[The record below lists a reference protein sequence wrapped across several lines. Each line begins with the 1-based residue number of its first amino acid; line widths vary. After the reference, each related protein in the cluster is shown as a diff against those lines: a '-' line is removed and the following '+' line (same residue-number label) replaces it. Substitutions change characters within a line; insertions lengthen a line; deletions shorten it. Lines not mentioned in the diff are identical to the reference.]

1 MQWNMDFQLSAL
13 VILFVVGYLQISGRY
28 VPIRRSRIFITII
41 IVEILTVF
49 CNLISMSV
57 LYYKGAGVYNQIQ
70 PVIDIYYALQYSVA
84 IWIMAYLIAW
94 TGREIKKDWIGFI
107 FFIIPVLVY
116 AEEIIRNFGVHHL
129 YHYDSRF
136 GFLETSSINILN
148 GVAIYCMLYGVV
160 YCVMHARFNS
170 FGKLTTIAILG
181 LVTGVA
187 VFVQSAMAQVVFID
201 FVVAIAL
208 LILYSVAQNSSE
220 ILDHNTQVL
229 NRNMM
234 DELLEAEIMAERRFD
249 LLVLALDDFK
259 FVNKTFGVM
268 TGDMM
273 LIQVGHFLSTLTRKG
288 NVFRYGSDQF
298 VPLAVCL
305 ARRMETSW
313 NPLLM

>member
-1 MQWNMDFQLSAL
+1 MRNVQWNMDFQLSAL

-94 TGREIKKDWIGFI
+94 TGREIKKDWI
-107 FFIIPVLVY
+107 Y

-187 VFVQSAMAQVVFID
+187 VFVQSAMA
-201 FVVAIAL
+201 
-208 LILYSVAQNSSE
+208 
-220 ILDHNTQVL
+220 
-229 NRNMM
+229 
-234 DELLEAEIMAERRFD
+234 
-249 LLVLALDDFK
+249 
-259 FVNKTFGVM
+259 
-268 TGDMM
+268 
-273 LIQVGHFLSTLTRKG
+273 
-288 NVFRYGSDQF
+288 
-298 VPLAVCL
+298 
-305 ARRMETSW
+305 
-313 NPLLM
+313 